1 MNLVK
6 NLDEAMSKTIHAVY
20 ENGVFRPSE
29 ALDLPE
35 NSQVEFEFRIV
46 TKNKDAGQALD
57 DVYAVLSESFDGGQ
71 FDDAA
76 RHNEHLP

>member
-1 MNLVK
+1 
-6 NLDEAMSKTIHAVY
+6 MSKTVHAIY
-20 ENGVFRPSE
+20 ENGVFKPTE
-29 ALDLPE
+29 VLDLPE
-35 NSQVEFEFRIV
+35 NCQVEFEVRIV
-46 TKNKDAGQALD
+46 TKSQNTDQALD